1 MIGDLLGLERIKSIS
16 ILNEQVSKSGI
27 RTAPKAVDQIVIVK
41 LVDSILIPMQHTL
54 TKREHTM
61 LT

>member
-1 MIGDLLGLERIKSIS
+1 MIGDLLGLERIQSLN

-27 RTAPKAVDQIVIVK
+27 RTAPKAVNQVVIVK
-41 LVDSILIPMQHTL
+41 LLNSILIPMQHTL